1 MYVLFRVTV
10 TVTRYSSETA
20 ERFILYKSN
29 PCTAGSCV
37 LGGSCQQVVTVTL
50 THILIVDVPSVN
62 SGSGGNGTTSDQK
75 LHNCFHILSVIT
87 EIKVKKKKNKERNIY
102 KLNFDDP
109 RMEIK

>member
-1 MYVLFRVTV
+1 M
-10 TVTRYSSETA
+10 
-20 ERFILYKSN
+20 
-29 PCTAGSCV
+29 
-37 LGGSCQQVVTVTL
+37 VTVTL